1 MNWDDCG
8 GWRWGDH
15 KTARYTSYFEGER
28 GGGEL
33 VTHNCQTNALVILG
47 GGGRVSVSESGS
59 PAIVDIKSIDKIFY
73 AAEYQSQRNN
83 YKTSA
88 LENHPGSLHIM
99 TQLTVNNCF
108 WQTNW

>member
-1 MNWDDCG
+1 MVD
-8 GWRWGDH
+8 GD
-15 KTARYTSYFEGER
+15 EGTIKQPGTLHTLKGNG

-33 VTHNCQTNALVILG
+33 ATHTCQTNALVILG

-108 WQTNW
+108 